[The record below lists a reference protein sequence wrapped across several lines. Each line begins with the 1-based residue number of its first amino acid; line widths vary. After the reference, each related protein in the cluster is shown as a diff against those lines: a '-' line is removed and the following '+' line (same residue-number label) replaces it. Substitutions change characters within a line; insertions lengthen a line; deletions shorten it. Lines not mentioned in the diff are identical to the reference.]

1 MRISKKVVL
10 EYLESVYPTWK
21 TFSQIADDV
30 PVMFNFD
37 VLELQDR
44 LDKLCVEGK
53 VEKEFPSYK
62 ECLGEWQ
69 RYRFIKKEK
78 RK

>member
-21 TFSQIADDV
+21 TFQQIVDEV

-37 VLELQDR
+37 MFELEER
-44 LDKLCVEGK
+44 LRKLYEERK
-53 VEKEFPSYK
+53 IEK
-62 ECLGEWQ
+62 Q
-69 RYRFIKKEK
+69 RDDINTTQYFRFIKNKKQAKEK
-78 RK
+78 